1 LGLPAVAHHL
11 TVLIS
16 WLAGSYLVALL
27 PLVVSTVIAGG
38 TGAPDPLAML
48 SGVVAVIAATTV
60 GYAAGTVVPSTV
72 TVPIVAAGFYALLVI
87 GTAGGERYAA
97 VTPTLVREPELGQ
110 RESLPLQVFR
120 IALFILIAA
129 ATAGL
134 AGKSLNRTTTGTPQ
148 PWRRLID
155 VGTYA
160 VAPVALIV
168 IALIH
173 PPVVFTADN
182 QPPSS
187 CTERRAIRYCVHADN
202 QARLAGLVHAV
213 DPIIARFGTKP
224 DNLNQIWDQSLT
236 LHPIRA
242 DLAHGLEVAWLNP
255 DGTIQTQVAATIAGI
270 YTCPATASNSDG
282 PKTDIE
288 AVTRVAT
295 DIGAYLST
303 GIPSGTLSAMSTADV
318 QQWIA
323 QHQEQLHTCALTPD
337 QLPGARNR

>member
-1 LGLPAVAHHL
+1 VGSAVAIVVVVVAMTWPMLGWPYPLWVQTSAQFHQQATWAGLIAATTACWYATALHPRDRIWAQPQAPRLGFPAVAHHL

-16 WLAGSYLVALL
+16 WLAGAYLVALL
-27 PLVVSTVIAGG
+27 PLVMSTVIAGG

-97 VTPTLVREPELGQ
+97 ITPTLVREPELGQ

-120 IALFILIAA
+120 IALFILITAA
-129 ATAGL
+129 AAGL

-148 PWRRLID
+148 PWRRSID

-160 VAPVALIV
+160 AAPVALIV

-182 QPPSS
+182 QPLSS

-202 QARLAGLVHAV
+202 QPRLGEPPTFRTGDLIRFPRKRRMISAG
-213 DPIIARFGTKP
+213 
-224 DNLNQIWDQSLT
+224 
-236 LHPIRA
+236 
-242 DLAHGLEVAWLNP
+242 
-255 DGTIQTQVAATIAGI
+255 
-270 YTCPATASNSDG
+270 TA
-282 PKTDIE
+282 
-288 AVTRVAT
+288 
-295 DIGAYLST
+295 
-303 GIPSGTLSAMSTADV
+303 
-318 QQWIA
+318 
-323 QHQEQLHTCALTPD
+323 
-337 QLPGARNR
+337 